1 MKILV
6 TGAFG
11 YLGSSLVLY
20 LLKNYKVVALDK
32 MNFGLPSV
40 FYKNQKNLEIIQG
53 DIGDI
58 DLITKLL
65 KELTNSFI
73 LQG

>member
-20 LLKNYKVVALDK
+20 LLKKNYKVVALDK

-40 FYKNQKNLEIIQG
+40 FYKNKKNLEIIRG

-58 DLITKLL
+58 DLISKLL
-65 KELTNSFI
+65 S
-73 LQG
+73 

>member
-20 LLKNYKVVALDK
+20 LLKKKYKVIAFDK

-40 FYKNQKNLEIIQG
+40 FYKKQKNLEIIQG

-58 DLITKLL
+58 NLIIKL
-65 KELTNSFI
+65 
-73 LQG
+73 